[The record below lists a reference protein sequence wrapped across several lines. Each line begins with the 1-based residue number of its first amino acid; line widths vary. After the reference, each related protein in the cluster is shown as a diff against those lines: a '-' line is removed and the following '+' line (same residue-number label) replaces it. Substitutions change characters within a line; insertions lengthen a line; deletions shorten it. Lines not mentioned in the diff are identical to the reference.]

1 MKQKTQQVTDAELA
15 VLEVL
20 WQQGA
25 VTKRQIA
32 DSLYPGGADSD
43 LATVQKLLERL
54 ENKGHIRRD
63 RSATAHLF
71 EAAVART
78 AFAGEQLAALAQKL
92 SGGSIAPLLVH
103 LVEAKRLSAR
113 DREKI
118 RKLLDKD
125 G

>member
-1 MKQKTQQVTDAELA
+1 MKQRTQQVTEAELA

-20 WQQGA
+20 WQHGPA
-25 VTKRQIA
+25 TKRQIV
-32 DSLYPGGADSD
+32 DQLYPGGADSD

-54 ENKGHIRRD
+54 ESKGYILRD
-63 RSATAHLF
+63 RSGAAHLF
-71 EAAVART
+71 QASVARN

-118 RKLLDKD
+118 RKLLDKHA
-125 G
+125 